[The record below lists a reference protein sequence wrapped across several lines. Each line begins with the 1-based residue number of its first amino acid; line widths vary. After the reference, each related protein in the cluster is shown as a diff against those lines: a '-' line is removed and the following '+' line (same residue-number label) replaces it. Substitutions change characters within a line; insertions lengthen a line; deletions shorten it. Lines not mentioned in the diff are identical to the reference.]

1 MNERLIDVAFGLTLP
16 NGALVNVEGSALVRW
31 RQFGESDEQLCAF
44 ESVTLVDAK
53 LDGAQLSKTGL
64 IAFRAIYEPLYLEDL
79 EWLAMS
85 SIGCSV
91 T

>member
-1 MNERLIDVAFGLTLP
+1 MNERLIDVAFGLKLP
-16 NGALVNVEGSALVRW
+16 SGTLVNVEGSALVKW
-31 RQFGESDEQLCAF
+31 RQFGEGDEQLCAF
-44 ESVTLVDAK
+44 EGATLVDAK
-53 LDGAQLSKTGL
+53 LNGAQLSKTGL
-64 IAFRAIYEPLYLEDL
+64 ITFRAIYEPLYLEDL

>member
-1 MNERLIDVAFGLTLP
+1 MNERHIDVAFGLKLP

-31 RQFGESDEQLCAF
+31 RQSGEGVEQLCVL
-44 ESVTLVDAK
+44 ESVTLMDAK

-64 IAFRAIYEPLYLEDL
+64 IAFRAIYEPLYVEDL
-79 EWLAMS
+79 EWLALS
-85 SIGCSV
+85 SIGCSE

>member
-1 MNERLIDVAFGLTLP
+1 MNASLIDVAFGLKLP

-31 RQFGESDEQLCAF
+31 RQFGEGAEQLCVL
-44 ESVTLVDAK
+44 ESVTLMDAK

-64 IAFRAIYEPLYLEDL
+64 ITFRAIYEPLYLEDL

>member
-1 MNERLIDVAFGLTLP
+1 MNERAIDVAFGLTLP

-31 RQFGESDEQLCAF
+31 RQFGEGAEQLCAF
-44 ESVTLVDAK
+44 ESATLVDAK

-64 IAFRAIYEPLYLEDL
+64 TAFRAIYEPLYLEDL

>member
-1 MNERLIDVAFGLTLP
+1 MNERTIDVAFGLKLP

-31 RQFGESDEQLCAF
+31 RQFGEGAEQLCAF

-64 IAFRAIYEPLYLEDL
+64 TAFRAIYEPLYLEDL